1 MMFFERMIGRRST
14 DHFVA
19 VLRIGYGAVFFCLNI
34 YPTRVPDWL
43 KSGILAGTLTTIMAG
58 IGVRLHEA
66 QVFALLAVLFVYA
79 AGSVLLHSMKKAWYH
94 GFALGLSLAGDLIDL

>member
-1 MMFFERMIGRRST
+1 
-14 DHFVA
+14 
-19 VLRIGYGAVFFCLNI
+19 
-34 YPTRVPDWL
+34 
-43 KSGILAGTLTTIMAG
+43 MAG

-66 QVFALLAVLFVYA
+66 QVFALLAVLFIYA